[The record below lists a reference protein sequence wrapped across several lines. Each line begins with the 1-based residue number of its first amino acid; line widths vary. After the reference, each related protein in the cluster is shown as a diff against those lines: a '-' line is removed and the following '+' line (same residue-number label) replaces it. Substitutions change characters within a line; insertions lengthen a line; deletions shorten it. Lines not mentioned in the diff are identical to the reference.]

1 MTTTLDDL
9 SDGPDPEDRIA
20 IIGMAG
26 RFPGAADVDALW
38 TLSEAGGT
46 GLITTYAEPSES
58 ARASVYGVL
67 PDVDRFDA
75 DFFGISDREASLLD
89 PQQRVLLEVV
99 AHALDD
105 AGIDATRGTTSVY
118 ASAAPYTGQNPETLA
133 AARLEWDIAHG
144 VDYTAS
150 RIAYRLDL
158 RGEALTV
165 QAACASSLAAVHLAA
180 QSLLSGQSDVAI
192 VGGVS
197 IATDQTGY
205 SVDDGLISSPTGVC
219 RPFDIDA
226 DGTVPG
232 SGVGVVVLKRLVD
245 AQRDGDRVRAVIL
258 GSAINNDGSTKVGF
272 MAPSPLG
279 QAEVIATAHAVARVK
294 AGSIAYVESH
304 GTATQL
310 GDQIEVEGLRMAF
323 ELDSGRTQ
331 PTALGSLK
339 ANCGHLDHAAGVS
352 ALIRAVLAIEHG
364 VIPPMANCT
373 KPSPHLG
380 LDSACLFLPLAAVPW
395 PAEPGL
401 RRAGVSAFGVGG
413 TNAHVVV
420 QQAPPVPARAVSAP
434 TSGEALWPLSG
445 HSPDAAR
452 ALEAGLGSCG
462 PRTSADEFTSADVA
476 GALARRRAG
485 GWRSWRVVDGS
496 PPAGGAVAGCRDA
509 AAPVRAADAPRV
521 VFAFPGLAEP
531 TVDGMP
537 DLYVNEPVFA
547 RSIDRCAALVQS
559 MAGWDLVDDLY
570 GGGVAAPSHGDS
582 SRLRQPT
589 LFAVEW
595 ALAKLWQSWGVKA
608 EAVIGHGS
616 GEIAA
621 AAVAG
626 AIAEEQAVRLAVMR
640 EGLPRSTPATVS
652 NAGESSLSQRELTP
666 PAARVVSSTTG
677 TWAGDE
683 VATPEYW
690 SRQPSLPTRFH
701 EGLDTIA
708 SLPEAMVIVVGPGAE
723 FARMVEQA
731 LTGRVL
737 GVAHAYART
746 VDGGTAT
753 CTRGD
758 WLDAAGKSWS
768 LGTPIDLSKL
778 CPATGRHVPLPPT
791 HFDHSRRWNVP
802 DSRDESGSAT
812 SEASQVPQR

>member
-1 MTTTLDDL
+1 MTAIPDDL
-9 SDGPDPEDRIA
+9 SDGPDPDDRIA
-20 IIGMAG
+20 VIGMAG

-46 GLITTYAEPSES
+46 GLITTCPEPSES
-58 ARASVYGVL
+58 ARATVYGRL
-67 PDVDRFDA
+67 PDADRFDP

-99 AHALDD
+99 QHALDD
-105 AGIDATRGTTSVY
+105 AGIDATRGATSVY
-118 ASAAPYTGQNPETLA
+118 ASAALYAGQNPETTA
-133 AARLEWDIAHG
+133 AARHEWDIAHD

-150 RIAYRLDL
+150 RIAYHLDL

-165 QAACASSLAAVHLAA
+165 QAACASSLATVHLAA
-180 QSLLSGQSDVAI
+180 QSLLSGQSDVVI

-205 SVDDGLISSPTGVC
+205 AVDDGLITSPTGVC

-232 SGVGVVVLKRLVD
+232 SGVGVVVLKRLAD

-258 GSAINNDGSTKVGF
+258 GSAVNNDGRTKVGF
-272 MAPSPLG
+272 IAPSPLG

-323 ELDSGRTQ
+323 ELDPGRTR

-339 ANCGHLDHAAGVS
+339 ANCGHLGHAAGVS
-352 ALIRAVLAIEHG
+352 ALIRAVLAIEQG

-380 LDSACLFLPLAAVPW
+380 LDSACLLLPLAAAPW
-395 PAEPGL
+395 PAEPGP

-420 QQAPPVPARAVSAP
+420 QQAPPAPARAVSAP
-434 TSGEALWPLSG
+434 TSGEALWPFSG
-445 HSPDAAR
+445 HSPEAAR
-452 ALEAGLGSCG
+452 ALEAGLLGNCG
-462 PRTSADEFTSADVA
+462 PRTSADESTAADVA

-485 GWRSWRVVDGS
+485 VWRSWRVVDGS
-496 PPAGGAVAGCRDA
+496 RPASGAAAGCPDA
-509 AAPVRAADAPRV
+509 AAPVRAAGAPRV
-521 VFAFPGLAEP
+521 VFVFPGLEEP
-531 TVDGMP
+531 DVDGMH

-547 RSIDRCAALVQS
+547 RSIDRCAASVQS
-559 MAGWDLVDDLY
+559 MGGWDLVDDLY
-570 GGGVAAPSHGDS
+570 GRGAAAQGHGDS
-582 SRLRQPT
+582 SRLRQPR

-595 ALAKLWQSWGVKA
+595 ALAQLWQSWGVRA

-626 AIAEEQAVRLAVMR
+626 AMAEEQAVRLAVMR
-640 EGLPRSTPATVS
+640 EGLPESTSATRSTAV
-652 NAGESSLSQRELTP
+652 ESSLSQLEFTP
-666 PAARVVSSTTG
+666 PAVHVVSSATG
-677 TWAGDE
+677 TWAGNE

-690 SRQPSLPTRFH
+690 SRQPRLPARFH
-701 EGLDTIA
+701 KGLDTIA
-708 SLPEAMVIVVGPGAE
+708 SLPEAVVIVLGPGAE

-737 GVAHAYART
+737 GVAQAYARK
-746 VDGGTAT
+746 VDGGPAV

-768 LGTPIDLSKL
+768 LGAPIDLSAL
-778 CPATGRHVPLPPT
+778 CPATGRHVPLPLT

-802 DSRDESGSAT
+802 DSRDEYG
-812 SEASQVPQR
+812 

>member
-1 MTTTLDDL
+1 
-9 SDGPDPEDRIA
+9 
-20 IIGMAG
+20 
-26 RFPGAADVDALW
+26 V
-38 TLSEAGGT
+38 
-46 GLITTYAEPSES
+46 
-58 ARASVYGVL
+58 
-67 PDVDRFDA
+67 
-75 DFFGISDREASLLD
+75 
-89 PQQRVLLEVV
+89 
-99 AHALDD
+99 
-105 AGIDATRGTTSVY
+105 
-118 ASAAPYTGQNPETLA
+118 
-133 AARLEWDIAHG
+133 
-144 VDYTAS
+144 
-150 RIAYRLDL
+150 
-158 RGEALTV
+158 
-165 QAACASSLAAVHLAA
+165 AVHLAA
-180 QSLLSGQSDVAI
+180 QSLLSGQSDVSI

-205 SVDDGLISSPTGVC
+205 TVGDGLISSPTGVC
-219 RPFDIDA
+219 RPFDIEA

-258 GSAINNDGSTKVGF
+258 GSAVNNDGGAKIGF

-279 QAEVIATAHAVARVK
+279 QAEVIATAHAVAQVR

-323 ELDSGRTQ
+323 ELDSGRTR

-339 ANCGHLDHAAGVS
+339 ANCGHLDHAAGIS
-352 ALIRAVLAIEHG
+352 ALIRTVLAIEHG

-373 KPSPHLG
+373 KPSPD
-380 LDSACLFLPLAAVPW
+380 LDLETASLFVPLAAVPW
-395 PAEPGL
+395 PAEPGP

-420 QQAPPVPARAVSAP
+420 QQAPPVPARAVPAP
-434 TSGEALWPLSG
+434 ASGEALWPLSG
-445 HSPDAAR
+445 HSAEAAR
-452 ALEAGLGSCG
+452 ALETGLGACG
-462 PRTSADEFTSADVA
+462 PRTSADEFTAADVA

-485 GWRSWRVVDGS
+485 VWRSWRVVDGS
-496 PPAGGAVAGCRDA
+496 PPAGGAVAGCSDA

-521 VFAFPGLAEP
+521 VFAFPGLEEP
-531 TVDGMP
+531 NIDGMQ

-547 RSIDRCAALVQS
+547 RSIDRCAALMRS

-570 GGGVAAPSHGDS
+570 GDGVAAPSHGDG
-582 SRLRQPT
+582 SRLRQPA

-595 ALAKLWQSWGVKA
+595 ALTQLWQSWGVRA

-621 AAVAG
+621 AAAAG
-626 AIAEEQAVRLAVMR
+626 AMAEEQAVRLALMR
-640 EGLPRSTPATVS
+640 EGLPQP
-652 NAGESSLSQRELTP
+652 SLRQPELTP
-666 PAARVVSSTTG
+666 PTARVVSSATG

-690 SRQPSLPTRFH
+690 SRQPSQPERFH
-701 EGLDTIA
+701 EGLDTIV
-708 SLPEAMVIVVGPGAE
+708 SLQEALVIVVGPGAE
-723 FARMVEQA
+723 FARMVEQT

-737 GVAHAYART
+737 GVAHPYART

-753 CTRGD
+753 RTRGD

-768 LGTPIDLSKL
+768 LGAPVDLSTL
-778 CPATGRHVPLPPT
+778 CPATERHVPLPPT
-791 HFDHSRRWNVP
+791 HFDHGRRWNVP
-802 DSRDESGSAT
+802 GART
-812 SEASQVPQR
+812 VPGA